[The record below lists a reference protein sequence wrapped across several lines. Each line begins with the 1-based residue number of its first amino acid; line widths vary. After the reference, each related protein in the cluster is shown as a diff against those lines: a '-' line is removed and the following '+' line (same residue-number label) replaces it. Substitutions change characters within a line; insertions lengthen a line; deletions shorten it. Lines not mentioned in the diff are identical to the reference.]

1 MSDVNITININPEPP
16 SKPVNKFYPFWVYSY
31 SNPMERA
38 KKRLEMVLE
47 EISNARTE
55 Q

>member
-1 MSDVNITININPEPP
+1 MPDVNITININPEPP
-16 SKPVNKFYPFWVYSY
+16 SKPVNKFYPFWVYYY
-31 SNPMERA
+31 SNQRERA
-38 KKRLEMVLE
+38 NKRLEMVLE